1 MVDLFAKILVFIR
14 SAINNL
20 QYLGNLLLNYAGMKL
35 LPAVWSFL
43 IDANMHFIC
52 KEFLWLCVACF
63 NFLGK
68 ATKLC

>member
-1 MVDLFAKILVFIR
+1 MVDFIVKILVFIR

-20 QYLGNLLLNYAGMKL
+20 QYLGNLLLNLAMIKL

-52 KEFLWLCVACF
+52 KEFLWLCVA
-63 NFLGK
+63 
-68 ATKLC
+68 